1 MTEKKQLEM
10 ERLKSFGETILSYA
24 YESGDISS
32 NIFEMFNE
40 GIRVSFER
48 NSLVQMR
55 IAVNDVKWIVE
66 DTLSLSHLKALDNI
80 LMEKFGEDISSKK
93 FKAMTAI
100 LTRGKIRNDEE
111 FVRVNEWIDH
121 LLYDKDNPD
130 AEQQIEQYNQLLRDY
145 EERAARRLNKSNP
158 RS

>member
-1 MTEKKQLEM
+1 MKNKKQLEM

-24 YESGDISS
+24 YESGEMSS
-32 NIFEMFNE
+32 NIYEMFNE
-40 GIRVSFER
+40 GIRVSFEH

-66 DTLSLSHLKALDNI
+66 DMSLTHLKALDDI

-93 FKAMTAI
+93 IKDMAAI

-121 LLYDKDNPD
+121 LLWDKGNPD

-145 EERAARRLNKSNP
+145 EERAARRLRKKQS
-158 RS
+158 